1 MQIKTSLL
9 QEALGELQRLM
20 DKKEKNRLPADGGGG
35 RLELISTPWI

>member
-20 DKKEKNRLPADGGGG
+20 DKERKNRLSADGGRR
-35 RLELISTPWI
+35 RLELILSPRI